1 MGLKPPT
8 PPLVFHVTKFPP
20 CMRFEIRVGNNPIS
34 RAFSSRIEESLGNG
48 DGVAK
53 FKLRDLQECETIDW
67 EFYIES

>member
-1 MGLKPPT
+1 MGLKPLT

-53 FKLRDLQECETIDW
+53 F
-67 EFYIES
+67 